1 MLPRVF
7 GENLF
12 DDWFDFPDFRNFER
26 DMQRNMRDLDHKLY
40 GRHAS
45 REMKTD
51 VHEHDDHYEMRID
64 LPGFKKE
71 QITLTLENGYLT
83 VAAEKGVETENNGKL
98 IRQERYSGEMARSF
112 YVGEDITEDEIKA
125 KYEHGVLSLEIPK
138 KEAKPKLPEK
148 KTILIEG

>member
-26 DMQRNMRDLDHKLY
+26 DMERNMRDLDRKLY

-83 VAAEKGVETENNGKL
+83 VAAEKGIETENNGKL
-98 IRQERYSGEMARSF
+98 IRQERYFGEMARSF
-112 YVGEDITEDEIKA
+112 YVGEDITENEIKA

>member
-12 DDWFDFPDFRNFER
+12 DDWFDFPDFRDFER
-26 DMQRNMRDLDHKLY
+26 DMQRNMRDLDRKLY